1 MDKRKDQLGFISIPV
16 LVLSLYMFFSRM
28 SNLIYFLPKTYLTM
42 WLLTGS
48 HLAISRQTQYYLSEP
63 TWAGLKRSPKIK
75 LSAKPYT
82 A

>member
-1 MDKRKDQLGFISIPV
+1 MSVPV

-63 TWAGLKRSPKIK
+63 TMGRFKKV
-75 LSAKPYT
+75 T
-82 A
+82 